1 MTRLTLSLLLALT
14 ACGDK
19 ETDDTA
25 TPDDSSSAE
34 VVSYTNDVWPILE
47 RDCKSC
53 HADDTYHPGFKL
65 LDAATA
71 YDVLLT
77 DPPDDASRGF
87 NAYVVPGDADASLL
101 VHKIEAAPS
110 FGAQMP
116 LAADYVT
123 EMPMSDADIQ
133 LIRDWVIAGAENN

>member
-1 MTRLTLSLLLALT
+1 MTRLSLSLLLALT

-19 ETDDTA
+19 DTDDTA
-25 TPDDSSSAE
+25 TTDDTASE
-34 VVSYTNDVWPILE
+34 VVSYANDVWPILE

-53 HADDTYHPGFKL
+53 HADDSYHPGFKL
-65 LDAATA
+65 LDAASA

-101 VHKIEAAPS
+101 VHKIEADPS

-116 LAADYVT
+116 LAADYTTV
-123 EMPMSDADIQ
+123 MPMSDADIQ
-133 LIRDWVIAGAENN
+133 LIRDWVAAGAENN

>member
-1 MTRLTLSLLLALT
+1 MRTPALFTLLALT

-53 HADDTYHPGFKL
+53 HADGTYHPGFKL

-133 LIRDWVIAGAENN
+133 LIRDWVTAGAENN

>member
-1 MTRLTLSLLLALT
+1 MTRLSLSLLVALT

-25 TPDDSSSAE
+25 TPDDTAAE
-34 VVSYTNDVWPILE
+34 GVVSYANDVWPILE

-53 HADDTYHPGFKL
+53 HADDSYHPGFKL
-65 LDAATA
+65 IDADSS

-77 DPPDDASRGF
+77 DAPDDASRGF
-87 NAYVVPGDADASLL
+87 NAYVVPGDAEASLL
-101 VHKIEAAPS
+101 VHKIEADPS

-116 LAADYVT
+116 LAADFVT
-123 EMPMSDADIQ
+123 ELPMSDADIQ
-133 LIRDWVIAGAENN
+133 VIRDWVTAGALDN